1 VRLYELPRREID
13 RFASAGVLMDFLPDV
28 VAPEAGASMSVHVAH
43 LAAGGTLG
51 RHPAVR
57 RQVFA
62 VVSGTARVAADD
74 GAPVGLPAGT
84 CAVWEPGEEHQTWAV
99 TDVVAVV
106 VEAAGDVVVTPHHRP
121 LPPSLA

>member
-1 VRLYELPRREID
+1 VRLYELPRRDIE
-13 RFASAGVLMDFLPDV
+13 RFASVGVTLDFLPDV
-28 VAPEAGASMSVHVAH
+28 VAAEVGEATSVHVAQ

-62 VVSGTARVAADD
+62 VVSGHARVAADD
-74 GAPVGLPAGT
+74 GAPVDLEAGT

-99 TDVVAVV
+99 SDVVAVV
-106 VEAAGDVVVTPHHRP
+106 VETGGDVLATSHHRP
-121 LPPSLA
+121 LPAADS